1 MGDYISKSKNNNN
14 NNNNNNL
21 SFKVEKIMKELNNLY
36 TLRVFEDRDP
46 YRVLI
51 RTILS
56 QRTKDANTDKATN
69 QLFSKYKDI
78 HEVADA
84 PIEDIEKLVKSA
96 GFFRVKANRIKEV
109 SHIILDYY
117 GGIVPNNMKELL
129 ELPGVGRKTANCVLV
144 FAFQEPAI
152 PVDTHVHRIPNRW
165 GIVNTKTPEK
175 TEEELMKIV
184 PKNLWI
190 DMNDLIVQFG
200 QTICRPLNPLCEE
213 CPITDLC
220 DYYKN
225 EVENK

>member
-1 MGDYISKSKNNNN
+1 MGDYISKSKNN

>member
-1 MGDYISKSKNNNN
+1 
-14 NNNNNNL
+14 
-21 SFKVEKIMKELNNLY
+21 MKELNNLY

-46 YRVLI
+46 YRVLV

-56 QRTKDANTDKATN
+56 QRTKDVNTDKATG
-69 QLFSKYKDI
+69 QLFDRYKNI

-96 GFFRVKANRIKEV
+96 GFFRVKASRIKEV
-109 SHIILDYY
+109 SQILLDYY

-152 PVDTHVHRIPNRW
+152 PVDTHLHRIPNRW

-184 PKNLWI
+184 PKHLWI

-200 QTICRPLNPLCEE
+200 QTICRPLHPKCEE
-213 CPITDLC
+213 CPLTDLC
-220 DYYKN
+220 NYYLEN
-225 EVENK
+225 VEIS

>member
-1 MGDYISKSKNNNN
+1 MGDYISKSK
-14 NNNNNNL
+14 NNNL

-78 HEVADA
+78 HEIADA

>member
-1 MGDYISKSKNNNN
+1 MGDYISKSK
-14 NNNNNNL
+14 NNNNL

-165 GIVNTKTPEK
+165 GGIVNTKTPEK

-213 CPITDLC
+213 CPIADLC
-220 DYYKN
+220 DYYN
-225 EVENK
+225 TNFL

>member
-1 MGDYISKSKNNNN
+1 MGDYISKSK
-14 NNNNNNL
+14 NNNNL

-78 HEVADA
+78 HEIADA

>member
-1 MGDYISKSKNNNN
+1 MYLKI
-14 NNNNNNL
+14 
-21 SFKVEKIMKELNNLY
+21 EKIMKELNNLY
-36 TLRVFEDRDP
+36 NLRVFEDRDP
-46 YRVLI
+46 YRVLV

-56 QRTKDANTDKATN
+56 QRTKDANTDKATT
-69 QLFSKYKDI
+69 QLFNKYKDI

-109 SHIILDYY
+109 SYLLLDHYE
-117 GGIVPNNMKELL
+117 GVVPDNMKELL

-144 FAFQEPAI
+144 FAFQKPAI

-184 PKNLWI
+184 PKHLWI
-190 DMNDLIVQFG
+190 DINDLIVQFG
-200 QTICRPLNPLCEE
+200 QTICRPIHPKCEE
-213 CPITDLC
+213 CPLTDLC
-220 DYYKN
+220 AYYH
-225 EVENK
+225 ENIEIS

>member
-1 MGDYISKSKNNNN
+1 MGDYISKSKNNN
-14 NNNNNNL
+14 L
-21 SFKVEKIMKELNNLY
+21 SLKVEKIMKELNNLY

-84 PIEDIEKLVKSA
+84 PIEDIERLVKSA

>member
-1 MGDYISKSKNNNN
+1 MGDYISKSKNNN
-14 NNNNNNL
+14 L
-21 SFKVEKIMKELNNLY
+21 SLKVEKIMKELNNLY

-84 PIEDIEKLVKSA
+84 PIEDIERLVKSA

-225 EVENK
+225 EVEK

>member
-1 MGDYISKSKNNNN
+1 MTLRI
-14 NNNNNNL
+14 
-21 SFKVEKIMKELNNLY
+21 EKIMEELNNLY

-46 YRVLI
+46 YRVLV

-56 QRTKDANTDKATN
+56 QRTKDVNTDKATN

-78 HEVADA
+78 YEVADA
-84 PIEDIEKLVKSA
+84 PIEDIEKLIKSA
-96 GFFRVKANRIKEV
+96 GFFRVKANRVKEV
-109 SHIILDYY
+109 SQIIIDHY
-117 GGIVPNNMKELL
+117 GGVVPNNMKELL
-129 ELPGVGRKTANCVLV
+129 DLPGVGRKTANCVLV

-184 PKNLWI
+184 PKSLWI
-190 DMNDLIVQFG
+190 EMNDLIVQFG

>member
-1 MGDYISKSKNNNN
+1 MTKSTK
-14 NNNNNNL
+14 
-21 SFKVEKIMKELNNLY
+21 STKSEKKESSEKIETIMKELNKLY

-96 GFFRVKANRIKEV
+96 GFFRVKASRIKDV
-109 SHIILDYY
+109 SHIILDHY
-117 GGIVPNNMKELL
+117 GGVVPDNLKELL
-129 ELPGVGRKTANCVLV
+129 ELPGVGQKTANCVLV
-144 FAFQEPAI
+144 FAFQKPAI

-165 GIVNTKTPEK
+165 GIVNTTTPEK
-175 TEEELMKIV
+175 TEKELMKIV
-184 PKNLWI
+184 PKHLWI

-200 QTICRPLNPLCEE
+200 QTICKPLHPQCDE
-213 CPITDLC
+213 CPLTDLC
-220 DYYKN
+220 EYYKDN
-225 EVENK
+225 IA

>member
-1 MGDYISKSKNNNN
+1 MGDYISKSK
-14 NNNNNNL
+14 NNNNL

-213 CPITDLC
+213 CPITNLC

>member
-1 MGDYISKSKNNNN
+1 MDAGRSEKISMSERI
-14 NNNNNNL
+14 
-21 SFKVEKIMKELNNLY
+21 EKIMKELNNLY

-56 QRTKDANTDKATN
+56 QRTKDANTDKATS
-69 QLFSKYKDI
+69 QLFAKYKDI

-96 GFFRVKANRIKEV
+96 GFFRVKAARIKEV
-109 SHIILDYY
+109 SILLLDHY
-117 GGIVPNNMKELL
+117 GGVVPDNLKELL
-129 ELPGVGRKTANCVLV
+129 ELPGVGQKTANCVLV
-144 FAFQEPAI
+144 FAFQKPAI

-165 GIVNTKTPEK
+165 GIVDTKTPEK

-190 DMNDLIVQFG
+190 EMNDLIVQFG
-200 QTICRPLNPLCEE
+200 QTICKPVYPLCDQ
-213 CPITDLC
+213 CPLTDLC
-220 DYYKN
+220 DYYK
-225 EVENK
+225 ENIEN

>member
-1 MGDYISKSKNNNN
+1 MGDYISKSKNNN
-14 NNNNNNL
+14 L
-21 SFKVEKIMKELNNLY
+21 SLKVEKIMKELNNLY

-184 PKNLWI
+184 PKHLWI
-190 DMNDLIVQFG
+190 EMNDLIVQFG
-200 QTICRPLNPLCEE
+200 QTICRPLHPLCEE
-213 CPITDLC
+213 CPIGDLC
-220 DYYKN
+220 DYYN
-225 EVENK
+225 TNFL

>member
-1 MGDYISKSKNNNN
+1 MGDYISKSKNNN
-14 NNNNNNL
+14 L
-21 SFKVEKIMKELNNLY
+21 SLKVEKIMKELNNLY

-117 GGIVPNNMKELL
+117 GEIVPNNMKELL

-165 GIVNTKTPEK
+165 GIVNTKIPEK

-225 EVENK
+225 EVEK